1 MFKRSVSILA
11 VSLSCI
17 MAQTQS
23 RLHGVVSDSTGAVV
37 AGANVEKSP

>member
-17 MAQTQS
+17 MAPTQS
-23 RLHGVVSDSTGAVV
+23 LDGVVSDSTGAVV
-37 AGANVEKSP
+37 AGATVEKSP